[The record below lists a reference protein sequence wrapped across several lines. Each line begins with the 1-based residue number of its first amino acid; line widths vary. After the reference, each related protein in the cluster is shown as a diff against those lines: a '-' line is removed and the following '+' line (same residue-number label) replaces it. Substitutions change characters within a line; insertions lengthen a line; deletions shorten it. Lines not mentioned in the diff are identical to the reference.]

1 MTYKKV
7 NVYGRWILG
16 WEAFRRLIRL
26 HVGRF
31 DRCDAGKALS
41 SLLISESGILQ
52 FLTAGLGR
60 KSARTS
66 GQWSEDSTSKPPE
79 NIHPRILSMSTPKRR
94 RGHSLHLELSDRLYT
109 DSPPVAAVFLVL
121 FDARTG

>member
-52 FLTAGLGR
+52 FLTAGLG
-60 KSARTS
+60 KS
-66 GQWSEDSTSKPPE
+66 
-79 NIHPRILSMSTPKRR
+79 RR
-94 RGHSLHLELSDRLYT
+94 SIVALYSDKTHGVMPL
-109 DSPPVAAVFLVL
+109 
-121 FDARTG
+121 